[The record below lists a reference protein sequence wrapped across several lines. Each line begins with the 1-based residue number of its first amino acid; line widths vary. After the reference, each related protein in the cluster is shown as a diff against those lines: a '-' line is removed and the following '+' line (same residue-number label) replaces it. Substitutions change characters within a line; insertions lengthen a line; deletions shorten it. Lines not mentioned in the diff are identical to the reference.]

1 MSTLRLPPLN
11 CESGENSDET
21 RSECLG
27 NCHSKS
33 KEQHCCCTVGTKSV
47 NKQTHSAD
55 EDVTNLYEDKSMLE
69 ALDSLS
75 DYELDELLQR
85 TLALN
90 NKLKE
95 HLKNECLS
103 SQINDRESRKFSS
116 SRARNTVV
124 LPPILKKDSAMSTR
138 LTANR

>member
-27 NCHSKS
+27 NCHLKS
-33 KEQHCCCTVGTKSV
+33 KEQHCCTVGTKSV
-47 NKQTHSAD
+47 NRRTPSAD

-95 HLKNECLS
+95 HLKNECGS
-103 SQINDRESRKFSS
+103 SQINDRKSRKFGS

-124 LPPILKKDSAMSTR
+124 LPPIVKKNSVMSTK

>member
-1 MSTLRLPPLN
+1 MSALRLPPLN
-11 CESGENSDET
+11 CENGENSDET
-21 RSECLG
+21 RSECLE

-33 KEQHCCCTVGTKSV
+33 KEQRCCTVETV
-47 NKQTHSAD
+47 NKQTPSAD
-55 EDVTNLYEDKSMLE
+55 EDATNLCEDNSMLE

-90 NKLKE
+90 NRLKE
-95 HLKNECLS
+95 HLKDECLS
-103 SQINDRESRKFSS
+103 GQINNRESRTFGS

-124 LPPILKKDSAMSTR
+124 LPPIVKKDSAMSTR